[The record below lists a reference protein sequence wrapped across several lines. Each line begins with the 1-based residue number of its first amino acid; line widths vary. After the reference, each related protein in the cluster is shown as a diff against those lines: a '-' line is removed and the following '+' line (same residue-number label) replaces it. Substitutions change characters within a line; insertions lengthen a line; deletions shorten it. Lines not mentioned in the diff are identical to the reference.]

1 MSYTQIEENETKQFK
16 AKILWPNVFIISTLH
31 ITALYGFYLF
41 LFWAKWQT
49 IGFTLVLY
57 VLSGLGVTAGS
68 HRLWSHRSYKA
79 KLPLRILL
87 AAFHTIACQRDIYEW
102 SHDHRIHHKYS
113 ETDSDPHNVRR
124 GFFFA
129 HVGWL
134 LLDRHPKVIEKKKL
148 INCND
153 LLSDP
158 VVYYQ
163 RKQVVS

>member
-1 MSYTQIEENETKQFK
+1 MQEEKTKEFK
-16 AKILWPNVFIISTLH
+16 AAILWPNVFIISTLH
-31 ITALYGFYLF
+31 VCALYGLYLF
-41 LFWAKWQT
+41 VFSVYWKTILFS
-49 IGFTLVLY
+49 ILLY
-57 VLSGLGVTAGS
+57 LLSGIGVTAGS

-87 AAFHTIACQRDIYEW
+87 AIFQTISCQRDIYIW
-102 SHDHRIHHKYS
+102 SKDHRIHHKYS
-113 ETDSDPHNVRR
+113 ETDADPHNVNR

-134 LLDRHPKVIEKKKL
+134 LLERHPKVIEKSYG
-148 INCND
+148 IDCND

-163 RKQVVS
+163 KK